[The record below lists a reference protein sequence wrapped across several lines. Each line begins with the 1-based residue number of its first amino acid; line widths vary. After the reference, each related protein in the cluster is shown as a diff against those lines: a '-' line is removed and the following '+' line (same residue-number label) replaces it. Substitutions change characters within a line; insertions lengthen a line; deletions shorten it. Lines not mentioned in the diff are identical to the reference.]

1 VATPSHDAKQR
12 PPDYPTAYR
21 GLRTSPLPYRSL
33 LSTHCSPRTAQ
44 GKNMLMTD
52 MAEFI
57 GQNVQQVLAKARHR
71 FPGRHV
77 LLLGMGSAGCPLHE
91 KDARPVH
98 TGARERRRCPRCAMS
113 VTARDLNDI
122 YRRLVQQGGGQD
134 GLLTFIEPPPYG
146 PGMWDDGLH
155 VNREGCDLLVARIE
169 SSLRQVLDR
178 PYL

>member
-1 VATPSHDAKQR
+1 
-12 PPDYPTAYR
+12 
-21 GLRTSPLPYRSL
+21 
-33 LSTHCSPRTAQ
+33 
-44 GKNMLMTD
+44 MLMTD